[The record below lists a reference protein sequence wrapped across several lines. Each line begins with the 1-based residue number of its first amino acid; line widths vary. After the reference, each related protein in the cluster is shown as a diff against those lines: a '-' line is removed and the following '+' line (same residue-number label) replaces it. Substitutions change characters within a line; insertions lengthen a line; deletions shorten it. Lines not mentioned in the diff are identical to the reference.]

1 MEMVLLKDMHDYQSL
16 PVTKWN
22 IKQPGDKENREEAL
36 DSGGLDIIL
45 IPGMAF
51 TEDGKRLGRG
61 KGYYDT
67 YLLKTTNIMK
77 KSPKT
82 IALAFRQQVIDEIPV
97 DEHDFLI
104 DRVMFDQNEIKLQ
117 I

>member
-1 MEMVLLKDMHDYQSL
+1 MEMVLLKDLHDYQSL

-22 IKQPGDKENREEAL
+22 IKQPLDEEIREEAL
-36 DSGGLDIIL
+36 DNGGVEVML

-51 TEDGKRLGRG
+51 TGSGKRLGRG

-67 YLLKTTNIMK
+67 YLLRAKHVMNH
-77 KSPKT
+77 SPKT
-82 IALAFRQQVIDEIPV
+82 IALAFNQQVIDEIPV

-104 DRVMFDQNEIKLQ
+104 DRIMYDEIK
-117 I
+117 